1 MAMPPKKIS
10 TGFDFGKH
18 VEEGNFQCTTAPW
31 VLLGDG
37 NADKEAEELV
47 PSPNYYVHSGLF

>member
-47 PSPNYYVHSGLF
+47 PSPNYYVHS